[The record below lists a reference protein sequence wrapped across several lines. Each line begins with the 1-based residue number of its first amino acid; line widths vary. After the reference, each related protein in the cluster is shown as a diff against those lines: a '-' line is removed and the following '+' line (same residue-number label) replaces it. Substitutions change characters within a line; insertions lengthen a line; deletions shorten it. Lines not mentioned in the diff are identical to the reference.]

1 MRNFTKINLRFL
13 AAIFVVSGL
22 FFAFSALAVSPSAIY
37 VDIIPPNPAPYEET
51 TVSLRSFAANLDI
64 VSISWEVNG
73 KNVLSGVGQKSFT
86 TAVGASGSETA
97 ITARIYLPDG
107 P

>member
-1 MRNFTKINLRFL
+1 MGILKKIKYLPALCLL
-13 AAIFVVSGL
+13 ALALLPGGARAVSPNAIFVDI
-22 FFAFSALAVSPSAIY
+22 SP
-37 VDIIPPNPAPYEET
+37 PHPAPYEET

-64 VSISWEVNG
+64 VSISWELNG